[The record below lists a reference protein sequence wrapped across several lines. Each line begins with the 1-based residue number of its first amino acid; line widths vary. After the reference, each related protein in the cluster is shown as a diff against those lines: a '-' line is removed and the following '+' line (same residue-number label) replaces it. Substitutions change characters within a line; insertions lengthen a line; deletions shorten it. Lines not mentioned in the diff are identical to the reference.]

1 MNISWELKRKWNNI
15 QNEKQKQQCIYIQ
28 MCCLGPAPSKCL
40 SHQNGFLTTAVHIDP
55 QKISFQLPQHEVVPF
70 TTAAVSSGS
79 RNRGDVRWPQQGVA
93 GGPAEQC
100 LGGWDRRAERMGGQ
114 ETENTRRTELR
125 ERRVWLTRIQ
135 LNREN
140 GTGVTLGGI
149 VWPTLCRQWAAS
161 YVILLLR
168 IPSCVFSG
176 KLLNLSVPQVFSSV
190 KSE

>member
-1 MNISWELKRKWNNI
+1 MLFGSCSLKMSFTPKWLPHNS
-15 QNEKQKQQCIYIQ
+15 C
-28 MCCLGPAPSKCL
+28 AHRSSKDIV
-40 SHQNGFLTTAVHIDP
+40 STTTARSGAIHNSSSVQRQ
-55 QKISFQLPQHEVVPF
+55 QKPWWREMAP
-70 TTAAVSSGS
+70 TGCG
-79 RNRGDVRWPQQGVA
+79 RRA
-93 GGPAEQC
+93 GGIVPGRMGQ
-100 LGGWDRRAERMGGQ
+100 GAERMGGQ
-114 ETENTRRTELR
+114 ETENTRRIELR

-140 GTGVTLGGI
+140 GTGVTLGDI
-149 VWPTLCRQWAAS
+149 VWPTLCRQWAAF